1 MQNHHDD
8 AAQTA
13 AACNTGAPADSAPQA
28 QPDSVPSL
36 PIHPSAAIF
45 PPMRESEFEALVA
58 DVREKGQLEAVWL
71 WQGQVIDG
79 RHRVRAC
86 QILGLTPKTRE
97 WDGNGSLLEFIVSAN
112 LRRRHLKENQRAM
125 VAARMLPHFEEE
137 ALERKNNKSVVK
149 SQHMVNLPYGPAR
162 ELAGK
167 CLNVSGKSVDYARN
181 LLDHGIPA
189 VITRVDAGQLAV
201 STAAKIAALPP
212 EEQTRLLALSKC
224 EMLQALKPE
233 PETQGEL
240 AKQLD
245 PELLCHFGPTRAA
258 QFEKSNDGLRLKL
271 PADHWRKNLSKL
283 IHHPHFQSLLE
294 RGVLLVRKQ
303 Q

>member
-1 MQNHHDD
+1 MQENHDA

-13 AACNTGAPADSAPQA
+13 AHSTTGAPADSAP
-28 QPDSVPSL
+28 SL
-36 PIHPSAAIF
+36 PLHPSAAIS

-58 DVREKGQLEAVWL
+58 DIREKGQLEAIWL

-86 QILGLTPKTRE
+86 QKLGLTPKTRE
-97 WDGNGSLLEFIVSAN
+97 WDGQGSLLEFIVSAN

-137 ALERKNNKSVVK
+137 ALLRKNVKDVVK

-167 CLNVSGKSVDYARN
+167 CLGVSGKSVDYARS

-189 VITRVDAGQLAV
+189 LIARVDAGQLAV
-201 STAAKIAALPP
+201 STAAKIAALSP
-212 EEQTRLLALSKC
+212 EEQARLLALSKR
-224 EMLQALKPE
+224 EMLEALRPE
-233 PETQGEL
+233 PAPQSPLTESD
-240 AKQLD
+240 AQLD
-245 PELLCHFGPTRAA
+245 PELLRHFGPAHAA
-258 QFEKSNDGLRLKL
+258 QFEKCSEGLRLKL
-271 PADHWRKNLSKL
+271 PSDHWRRTLSNL

-294 RGVLLVRKQ
+294 HGVTLVRKP
-303 Q
+303 

>member
-1 MQNHHDD
+1 
-8 AAQTA
+8 
-13 AACNTGAPADSAPQA
+13 
-28 QPDSVPSL
+28 
-36 PIHPSAAIF
+36 
-45 PPMRESEFEALVA
+45 MRESEFEALVA
-58 DVREKGQLEAVWL
+58 DIREKGQLEAVWL

-79 RHRVRAC
+79 RHRVLAC
-86 QILGLTPKTRE
+86 QKLGLTPKTRE

-181 LLDHGIPA
+181 LLDHGVPA
-189 VITRVDAGQLAV
+189 LITRVDAGQLAV

-212 EEQTRLLALSKC
+212 EEQTRLLALSKR
-224 EMLQALKPE
+224 EMLEALRPE
-233 PETQGEL
+233 PQGAL
-240 AKQLD
+240 AEQLD
-245 PELLCHFGPTRAA
+245 PELLRHFGPTRAA
-258 QFEKSNDGLRLKL
+258 QFEKCNDGLRLKL

-294 RGVLLVRKQ
+294 RGVLLVRKPQ
-303 Q
+303 